1 MKYILNVDLIITH
14 QLQWQCKR
22 SVITVDTLSHRVTAM
37 SNLRNLDTIATN
49 EIVWWCRSKTRV
61 LFLEYPLGQGPI
73 ACQIKAPV
81 SMTKC
86 IAIAHRKCV
95 FPQTYFIQLDIGR
108 LGVLLFAVNSC
119 LLHQAL
125 FSMNLHFAP
134 DTLEC
139 EFFISCT
146 FIYIC
151 CPGDLIMLRILD

>member
-1 MKYILNVDLIITH
+1 
-14 QLQWQCKR
+14 
-22 SVITVDTLSHRVTAM
+22 
-37 SNLRNLDTIATN
+37 
-49 EIVWWCRSKTRV
+49 
-61 LFLEYPLGQGPI
+61 
-73 ACQIKAPV
+73 
-81 SMTKC
+81 MTKC

-95 FPQTYFIQLDIGR
+95 FPRTYFIQLDIGR
-108 LGVLLFAVNSC
+108 PGVLLFAVNSC